1 MSNFELLNL
10 FLLSPGKNRDVG
22 YVERIRDKLLNS
34 INNMDDPDTDVSS
47 TTEPVTGV
55 SNTVMTAGDID
66 SSVSY
71 FL

>member
-1 MSNFELLNL
+1 MSNFEILNL

-47 TTEPVTGV
+47 TTEPVAGV